1 MIIAVDAMG
10 GDQAPQEVVK
20 GAVEAFRRRCGE
32 IALVGREGAIRAEL
46 AKYRVKDPGLSIV
59 NASEVVE
66 LDDSPIQSVRQKPDS
81 SIVVGMNLLQR
92 GEASAFVSAGN
103 SGAIM
108 AAALFILGRI
118 EGIERPA
125 LSHFYSTPQHSALL
139 LDVGANADC
148 KPSYLVQFAQMGS
161 VYMEKVFGVERPR
174 VGLLSN
180 GGEENKGNQLV
191 RESHRLLK
199 DTSLN
204 FVGNVEGN
212 DIANGVADVIVID
225 GFTGNVV
232 LKTGEGL
239 GEMVLRSLKQAS
251 VRRPHLK
258 ISALLLGSAL
268 RHVLAGLDYAEHGGA
283 PLLGVNGNVIKAHSR
298 SDARA
303 IENAIFI
310 AKQAAERG
318 VLEAIRLGIK

>member
-10 GDQAPQEVVK
+10 GDRAPQEVVK

-59 NASEVVE
+59 NANEVVE
-66 LDDSPIQSVRQKPDS
+66 LDEHPTQSVRHKPDS
-81 SIVVGMNLLQR
+81 SIVVGMNMLKR
-92 GEASAFVSAGN
+92 GEVSAFVSAGN
-103 SGAIM
+103 SGAVM
-108 AAALFILGRI
+108 AAALLILGRI

-125 LSHFYSTPQHSALL
+125 LSHFYSTRKHSVLL

-148 KPSYLVQFAQMGS
+148 KSSYLVQFAQMGS
-161 VYMEKVFGVERPR
+161 AYMEKVFGVERPR
-174 VGLLSN
+174 VGLLSI
-180 GGEENKGNQLV
+180 GAEENKGNQLV
-191 RESHRLLK
+191 RESHKLLK
-199 DTSLN
+199 ETSLN

-212 DIANGVADVIVID
+212 DIANGVADVIVTD
-225 GFTGNVV
+225 GFTGNVM

-239 GEMVLRSLKQAS
+239 GEMVIKSLKETPAK
-251 VRRPHLK
+251 RPDLK
-258 ISALLLGSAL
+258 IATLLLGSAL

-303 IENAIFI
+303 IKNAIFI

-318 VLEAIRLGIK
+318 ALEAMRLGIK